1 VVVGR
6 REGAKDGG
14 IIGPPH
20 RFWIASSL
28 ALLARTKAF
37 QKSHQGLSSRCL
49 NGRFNLVGMTKFTR
63 RGMLQLGAG
72 VLAGWRA
79 GDRGISEA
87 RAADMIESHGLSAFG
102 DLAYPPDFS
111 HFRYANPD
119 APKGGV
125 FSQIGPDRLYNQ
137 NFLTFNSLNTF
148 ILKGDAAQ
156 GMELTFAAL
165 MVRSGDEPDAMYG
178 LAAEKVRRSADGLV
192 YQFFI
197 RSGAKFHD
205 GSPLTAQD
213 VAFSL
218 NILKEKGHPLIS
230 QLLRDFLGAKADDDV
245 GVTVSFAPKRAR
257 DVPLFVAGLPIF
269 SRAYYATR
277 PFDQSTLEVPLG
289 SGPYKVGRFEPGR
302 YIEYQRVAD
311 WWGADLPVARG
322 QNNFDTLRFEY
333 YRDRDV
339 GFEGFSAQSYLFR
352 EEFTSRFWAT
362 RYDFPAVK
370 DGRVVRDEI
379 PDDTPSGAQ
388 GWFINTRRRKFGDP
402 RVREALNNAFD
413 FEWTNKTIMYGSYK
427 RTVSVFQNSDM
438 MASGVPTPEET
449 ALLEPFR
456 AQLPAEVFGEP
467 YSPPVSD
474 GSGEDR
480 ASLRKAAQLLADA
493 GRPIQNGKRVLA
505 DGTPFTLEFLID
517 EPSFQPHHMPF
528 IRNLKVLGIDASL
541 RIVDPVQYRARRDDF
556 DFDITIDRFGFSS
569 TPGDSLR
576 SFFSS
581 QAAALKGSNNLAG
594 IADPSVDALIE
605 TIIAAGSRPALVTAC
620 RALDRVIRSG
630 RYWISNWYKASHWIA
645 YWDVFGRP
653 PAQPRYFRG
662 IPDIWWYDSAKGA
675 KIKLRG

>member
-1 VVVGR
+1 MIAVLSR
-6 REGAKDGG
+6 RRLLIGSTGVIGAASIASKHRRLISQASAEGA
-14 IIGPPH
+14 
-20 RFWIASSL
+20 AE
-28 ALLARTKAF
+28 T
-37 QKSHQGLSSRCL
+37 
-49 NGRFNLVGMTKFTR
+49 
-63 RGMLQLGAG
+63 
-72 VLAGWRA
+72 
-79 GDRGISEA
+79 
-87 RAADMIESHGLSAFG
+87 IESHGLSAFG
-102 DLAYPPDFS
+102 DLAYPPDFAN
-111 HFRYANPD
+111 FRYVNPR
-119 APKGGV
+119 APKGGA

-137 NFLTFNSLNTF
+137 NFLTFNSLNSF

-156 GMELTFAAL
+156 GMELTFATL
-165 MVRSGDEPDAMYG
+165 MVRSGDEPDAVYG
-178 LAAEKVRRSADGLV
+178 LAGEKVRRSADGLT

-197 RSGAKFHD
+197 RAGAKFHD

-230 QLLRDFLGAKADDDV
+230 QSLRDFRGAKADDDAR
-245 GVTVSFAPKRAR
+245 VTVSFAPKRGR
-257 DVPLFVAGLPIF
+257 DVPLLVASLPIF
-269 SRAYYATR
+269 SRAYYTAR
-277 PFDQSTLEVPLG
+277 PFDESTLDIPLG
-289 SGPYKVGRFEPGR
+289 SGPYKVARFEPGR
-302 YIEYQRVAD
+302 YIEYQRVKD

-388 GWFINTRRRKFGDP
+388 GWFINTRRRKFADT

-413 FEWTNKTIMYGSYK
+413 FEWTNKTIMHGAYR

-438 MASGVPTPEET
+438 MAGGTPGPEEA
-449 ALLEPFR
+449 ALLQPFR

-467 YSPPVSD
+467 YTPPVSD

-480 ASLRKAAQLLADA
+480 ALLRKGAALLGEA
-493 GRPIQNGKRVLA
+493 GCPIQNGKRVLP
-505 DGTPFTLEFLID
+505 DGQPLTLEFLID
-517 EPSFQPHHMPF
+517 EPSFQPHHMPL
-528 IRNLKVLGIDASL
+528 IRNLKALGIDATL
-541 RIVDPVQYRARRDDF
+541 RIVDPVQYRARRDNF
-556 DFDITIDRFGFSS
+556 DFDITIDRFSFSS

-581 QAAALKGSNNLAG
+581 QAAGLKGSNNLAG
-594 IADPSVDALIE
+594 IADPAVDALIE
-605 TIIAAGSRPALVTAC
+605 SIIAAESRAALVTAC

-630 RYWISNWYKASHWIA
+630 RYWIPNWYKASHWIA

-653 PAQPRYFRG
+653 PAQPRYFRA
-662 IPDIWWYDSAKGA
+662 IPETWWYDSDKGA
-675 KIKLRG
+675 KIRLRG